1 MAIADVIGFVTAN
14 WDVILQGA
22 LAAVGLASV
31 IVKLT
36 PTPKDDS
43 ILAVVI
49 GILAKVALNKPVAP
63 PAPPA
68 PPVA

>member
-68 PPVA
+68 E

>member
-43 ILAVVI
+43 ILAVIV
-49 GILAKVALNKPVAP
+49 GMLSKVALNPKA
-63 PAPPA
+63 PAPPPA
-68 PPVA
+68 E

>member
-1 MAIADVIGFVTAN
+1 MAIADVIGFLTAN

-36 PTPKDDS
+36 PSPKDDS

-49 GILAKVALNKPVAP
+49 GVLSKVALNKAPGAP

-68 PPVA
+68 E